1 MQGILDLK
9 LATCIGIQ
17 DLGKNKLDPYLVL
30 QKSENLIGLVF
41 SVEFSDGLTKLLHHL
56 LAL

>member
-9 LATCIGIQ
+9 LATCVGIQ
-17 DLGKNKLDPYLVL
+17 DLGNNKLDPYLVL

-41 SVEFSDGLTKLLHHL
+41 SV
-56 LAL
+56 

>member
-17 DLGKNKLDPYLVL
+17 DLGKNKLDSYLVL

-41 SVEFSDGLTKLLHHL
+41 SV
-56 LAL
+56 